1 MLAALVAVF
10 GSCMCYYI
18 TLIAP
23 SADQAAI
30 RAVMQKHRRAAMPF
44 DNSSVAKVL
53 RTGERQYLTTH
64 GFCDCGT
71 ALIQDELPTPAQLE
85 EEMTREAETMR
96 CRGLSD
102 AKIKQI
108 IDERRSAHDRGLH
121 GEKRYDPDSLEQW
134 ARIID
139 DLQHELSLP
148 YVGLLVH
155 FYDGRVDDEEFS
167 VTRRTASPRCPHVE
181 QLESLRPDEL
191 TIFTKA

>member
-30 RAVMQKHRRAAMPF
+30 RAVMQKHRRAAIPF

-108 IDERRSAHDRGLH
+108 IGERRSAHDRGLH

-148 YVGLLVH
+148 YAGLLIH
-155 FYDGRVDDEEFS
+155 SYRGRIGDEEIH
-167 VTRRTASPRCPHVE
+167 VTRCETAR
-181 QLESLRPDEL
+181 SLDHIVLQPDEL
-191 TIFTKA
+191 TIFRRN